1 MPRPSSLQ
9 REIRQTRPFRSAA
22 EEASLGIVRTAALV
36 RRAVARVVEPSGITP
51 AQYNVLRILRGA
63 GRAGLPTLAV
73 RDRLLEEAPGITR
86 LLDKLEI
93 AGHVRRARSTPD
105 RRQVICFI
113 TPRGLGL
120 LKKLDRV
127 IVRADESGAA
137 GLKPREQRT
146 LIALLDR
153 VRTAMRATNSRTSSD

>member
-9 REIRQTRPFRSAA
+9 RETRQTRPFRSAA

-63 GRAGLPTLAV
+63 GPAGLP
-73 RDRLLEEAPGITR
+73 APP
-86 LLDKLEI
+86 LPDKLET

-146 LIALLDR
+146 PLALP
-153 VRTAMRATNSRTSSD
+153 A